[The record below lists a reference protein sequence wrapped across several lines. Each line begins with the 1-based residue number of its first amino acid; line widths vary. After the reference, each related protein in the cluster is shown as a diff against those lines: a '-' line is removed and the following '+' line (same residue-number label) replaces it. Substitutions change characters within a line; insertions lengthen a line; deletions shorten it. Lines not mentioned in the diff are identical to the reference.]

1 MSKQTNLLKMNKKT
15 HVLKLDSTEQQAWLI
30 QHLPNRVGA
39 AWVDL
44 PKMKDDWEWKG
55 QRPLGPRHFAQNADK
70 NQVWCICRAV
80 EHGQKAATRWLIEF
94 VGICLN
100 KKDKPVRPARLDTD
114 VSIQSFADD
123 GSDLQVTLTSSE
135 ALTLARVWQGCS
147 KSCVHSTFRTKHYSA
162 DPPELA
168 DAFLI
173 IVKHLQEKLYG
184 PRGGKRLS
192 DIVRKQQ

>member
-1 MSKQTNLLKMNKKT
+1 MNNKT
-15 HVLKLDSTEQQAWLI
+15 DVLKLDSTEQQAWLI

-44 PKMKDDWEWKG
+44 PEMKNDWEWKG
-55 QRPLGPRHFAQNADK
+55 QRPLGPEHFVQNADK

-100 KKDKPVRPARLDTD
+100 KNGKLDRPHRFDMD
-114 VSIQSFADD
+114 VSIQSFVAD
-123 GSDLQVTLTSSE
+123 GSDLQVTIPSSE
-135 ALTLARVWQGCS
+135 AWTLARVWQGCS
-147 KSCVHSTFRTKHYSA
+147 KSCVHSTFRTKHYRA

-168 DAFLI
+168 EAFSI
-173 IVKHLQEKLYG
+173 IVEHLQAKLYG
-184 PRGGKRLS
+184 PRGGKPLNE
-192 DIVRKQQ
+192 IVKEQQ